1 MTIKETQE
9 SKLEICGQ
17 KGLVLEVTLI
27 SGQKLLIDGEN
38 IVDIIITIPEKER
51 LISNELH

>member
-1 MTIKETQE
+1 MTIKETQK
-9 SKLEICGQ
+9 SKLEICGK

-38 IVDIIITIPEKER
+38 IVDITITIPKRER
-51 LISNELH
+51 LVSNELH